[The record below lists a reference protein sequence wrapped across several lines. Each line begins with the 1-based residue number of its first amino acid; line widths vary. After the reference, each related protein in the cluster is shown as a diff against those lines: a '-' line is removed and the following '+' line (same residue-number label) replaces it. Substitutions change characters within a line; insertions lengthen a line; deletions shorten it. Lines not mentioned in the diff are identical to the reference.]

1 MGYSDS
7 QLMIHCNN
15 ESPQYSAS
23 EVESA
28 VGTRTRT
35 KTVQFKTRTSVM
47 NHYMYCVHP
56 VTSTTPQQQPMNGH
70 TNENQALAPVPTS
83 AVPQREAVTTTI
95 ILYPTTNNVENTD
108 PIPAVREDHGME
120 PRRTGASVT
129 TTIILY
135 ATPTHRNSGTE

>member
-1 MGYSDS
+1 
-7 QLMIHCNN
+7 
-15 ESPQYSAS
+15 
-23 EVESA
+23 
-28 VGTRTRT
+28 
-35 KTVQFKTRTSVM
+35 
-47 NHYMYCVHP
+47 
-56 VTSTTPQQQPMNGH
+56 MNGH
-70 TNENQALAPVPTS
+70 TNENQALAPVPTT

-95 ILYPTTNNVENTD
+95 ILYPTTNNVENTDPIRAVGEDPGINGMEQGRTTLVAAPITAVGQRQAVTAATTTTTIILYPITNNVENTD